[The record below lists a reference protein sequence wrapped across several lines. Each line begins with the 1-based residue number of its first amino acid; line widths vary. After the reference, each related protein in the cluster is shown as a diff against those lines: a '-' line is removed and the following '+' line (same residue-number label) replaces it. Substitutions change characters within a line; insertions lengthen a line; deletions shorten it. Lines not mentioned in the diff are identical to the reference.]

1 MALGTRTVIAYALP
15 AFALAVPTIPVYVFL
30 PAFYAGTV
38 GLGLTATG
46 AALLA
51 ARLFDGISDPL
62 IGWLSDRIG
71 TRWGRRKPW
80 ILAGGVLAG
89 IALLFLLQPPERAGF
104 AYLLGWAIVLY
115 AGWTLV
121 SVPYVA
127 LGAELAEGYHERS
140 RVTGAREM
148 LTLVGI
154 LAAATIPPAA
164 ATVGATEAAGLA
176 VVAWFAVAAGLP
188 AFALLLLRVPDPA
201 TSRGT
206 HRWMAFGPGLRA
218 VVANG
223 LFRRLLAAWFVNGLA
238 NGLPAVL
245 FPLYLDHVLGV
256 GAGVQ
261 GMLIGAY
268 FLAGALAI
276 PLWLRASRRWGKHRT
291 WCVAMALACGAFVWV
306 PALPHLPV
314 DATVA
319 FAVICVLTGVALGAD
334 LALPPA
340 MQADVVDVDTLRT
353 GERRAGLFFAAW
365 SMATKAALALAV
377 GIAFP
382 VLDGLGFDP
391 GTANTESAL
400 FALTVIYALVP
411 CVLKAIAIAMMWG
424 HPLSE
429 RRHRAVLHRIEAR
442 LRRLDTGIADG
453 SNAA

>member
-1 MALGTRTVIAYALP
+1 MSLRARTVTAYALP
-15 AFALAVPTIPVYVFL
+15 AFALAVPTIPVHVFL
-30 PAFYAGTV
+30 PAFYAETV

-51 ARLFDGISDPL
+51 ARLFDGFSDPL
-62 IGWLSDRIG
+62 VGWLSDRAA

-80 ILAGGVLAG
+80 ILAGAILAG
-89 IALLFLLQPPERAGF
+89 VALLFLLQPPDRAGP
-104 AYLLGWAIVLY
+104 AYLLGWAVALY

-127 LGAELAEGYHERS
+127 LGAELADGYHERS
-140 RVTGAREM
+140 RVAGAREM
-148 LTLVGI
+148 LTLGGI
-154 LAAATIPPAA
+154 LAAAAIPPAA
-164 ATVGATEAAGLA
+164 AAIGATEAAGLA
-176 VVAWFAVAAGLP
+176 AIAWFAVAIGVP
-188 AFALLLLRVPDPA
+188 AFALLLLRVPDPVDGPGPCRRM
-201 TSRGT
+201 T
-206 HRWMAFGPGLRA
+206 FGPGLRA
-218 VVANG
+218 IAANG

-256 GAGVQ
+256 GPGVQ
-261 GMLIGAY
+261 GALIGAY

-291 WCVAMALACGAFVWV
+291 WCAAMALACGAFVWV
-306 PALPHLPV
+306 PGLPYLAV
-314 DATVA
+314 DDVMA
-319 FAVICVLTGVALGAD
+319 FALICILTGFALGAD

-382 VLDGLGFDP
+382 VLDRFGFDP
-391 GTANTESAL
+391 AIANADSAL
-400 FALTVIYALVP
+400 FALTVIYALAP

-429 RRHRAVLHRIEAR
+429 RRHRAVCHRIAAR
-442 LRRLDTGIADG
+442 LRRLDQAI
-453 SNAA
+453 SNGRHAA